1 MDYLLLIAGLVVLL
15 VGGEV
20 LVRGATALALRF
32 NISTLV
38 VGVTV
43 VSFGTSAPELVVSLK
58 AALSGHP
65 DISIGNIVGS
75 NIANLALVLGATAAI
90 FHINVSKNSIKID
103 WPVMMIASLV
113 FTWFIWDGA
122 LVRWEGAVFV
132 IAIIAFVTWLIR
144 KSRKDEIARAND
156 QEKFIQEQSETKI
169 PKIIAYL
176 IIGCVGLAF
185 GAEWLVTGAVGIA
198 SDMGISEAVI
208 SLTVIA
214 FGTSVPELATSI
226 IALVKKESDISIG
239 NLIGSNIFNI
249 LGILGITALVTDITG
264 FDSRLLSYD
273 VWWMLGISF
282 ITLIF
287 MISNMKIHRWEGF
300 VLLTLYIVYIASVAL
315 KVG

>member
-1 MDYLLLIAGLVVLL
+1 MDYLLLLGGFIILL

-65 DISIGNIVGS
+65 DISVGNIIGS

-90 FHINVSKNSIKID
+90 FHINVSKNSIRID
-103 WPVMMIASLV
+103 WPVMMISSLV

-122 LVRWEGAVFV
+122 LVKWEGAIFV

-144 KSRKDEIARAND
+144 KSRKDEISRAND
-156 QEKFIQEQSETKI
+156 QDKFIEEQVRTPI
-169 PKIIAYL
+169 YKIIGYL
-176 IIGCVGLAF
+176 LIGCVGLAF

-198 SDMGISEAVI
+198 SSMGISEAVI

-226 IALVKKESDISIG
+226 IAMVKRESDISIG

-249 LGILGITALVTDITG
+249 LGILGVTALFTDITG
-264 FDSRLLSYD
+264 FDPRLINYD
-273 VWWMLGISF
+273 IWWMLGISF
-282 ITLIF
+282 ITLVF
-287 MISNMKIHRWEGF
+287 MVSNMKIHRWEGF
-300 VLLTLYIVYIASVAL
+300 VLLLLYITYIATVAL
-315 KVG
+315 KIS